1 MIFRL
6 LSCFVALLALPG
18 LRPAAMPGRRIVV
31 QPVLQTIPLVLDGPA
46 VRTSAGDDVSVTML
60 RCYLG
65 PLTLHFTDGTTYHD
79 PAAAHLLDLEEAN
92 SWIIDL
98 PQAPAKPVAAVA
110 FSVGIDSAASTGG
123 AQGGPL
129 DPALGMYWAWQSGYI
144 NAKIEG
150 HSPSRPASVRRAFA
164 FHIGGYARPYATR
177 RPVRLPLPTPS
188 PAATLTLLADADKWL
203 GAAPLA
209 QTPDVQVPGAAAAAQ
224 ADRVA
229 AMFRWP
235 AAAAATPSARAR
247 R

>member
-1 MIFRL
+1 MFLRSMPYL
-6 LSCFVALLALPG
+6 MVLLALLG
-18 LRPAAMPGRRIVV
+18 LRPAATPGRRIVV
-31 QPVLQTIPLVLDGPA
+31 KPFLQTIPLVLDGPA
-46 VRTSAGDDVSVTML
+46 LRTSAGDEVSISLL

-65 PLTLHFTDGTTYHD
+65 PLTLHFTDGTTYQD
-79 PAAAHLLDLEEAN
+79 PAAAHLLDLEEAD

-98 PQAPAKPVAAVA
+98 PQAPAKLLAAVA

-123 AQGGPL
+123 AWGGPL

-150 HSPSRPASVRRAFA
+150 HSPSRPATARNAFA

-177 RPVRLPLPTPS
+177 RTVRLPLPKPS
-188 PAATLTLLADADKWL
+188 TAETLTLLADADKWL

-209 QTPDVQVPGAAAAAQ
+209 QTPDVQVPGRAAAAQ

-229 AMFRWP
+229 AMFRWAP
-235 AAAAATPSARAR
+235 APTLPAHAPR
-247 R
+247 